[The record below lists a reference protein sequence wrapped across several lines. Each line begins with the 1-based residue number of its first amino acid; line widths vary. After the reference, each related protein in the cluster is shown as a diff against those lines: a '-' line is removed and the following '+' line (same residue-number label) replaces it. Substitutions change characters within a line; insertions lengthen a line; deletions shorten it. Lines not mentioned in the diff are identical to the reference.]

1 MIHQTLCLFISS
13 DFLQFLK
20 LSHFITD
27 VLHIH
32 TLCTCMYIYLY
43 IYIYLYVYIYIYI
56 YIYKY
61 IYIICIHKQ
70 KENSKFLC
78 CILSCVM
85 NFKREMSMLYFPIFF
100 IYSLIILLN
109 CAISI
114 FFYFSLNRR
123 VLHTLIFTGYNWL
136 LYLIQLVYVIV
147 FFIQD
152 SWLAWYIKK

>member
-27 VLHIH
+27 ILHIH

-43 IYIYLYVYIYIYI
+43 IYIFVCIYIHIYIYI

-123 VLHTLIFTGYNWL
+123 VLHTLIFTGYN
-136 LYLIQLVYVIV
+136 
-147 FFIQD
+147 
-152 SWLAWYIKK
+152 